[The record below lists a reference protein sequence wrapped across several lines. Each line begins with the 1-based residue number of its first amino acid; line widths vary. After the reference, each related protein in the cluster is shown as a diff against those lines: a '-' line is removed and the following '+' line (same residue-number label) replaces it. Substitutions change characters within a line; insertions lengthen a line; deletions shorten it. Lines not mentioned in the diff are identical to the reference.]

1 MTSAIPAVPS
11 GLPEDLYH
19 SAPMVLVRY
28 PGPPAFPST
37 RIRKGLTVKALT
49 LAALCA
55 ALAFF
60 CFAIRERKMALV
72 VPAAHAPIAVPKE
85 TAVVA
90 APPPR
95 LALPESRDRKVTEF
109 FLAESGDFQNMGP
122 VKLKLTAVDAR
133 RGSYNLSVRSRGRQ
147 FTRTNVKLNETVRLA
162 GAKRTA
168 PEIVVGAIVQNRVW
182 GYLSEPKGEL
192 KAKAHAAHRRRK
204 RRA

>member
-1 MTSAIPAVPS
+1 
-11 GLPEDLYH
+11 
-19 SAPMVLVRY
+19 MVLVRY
-28 PGPPAFPST
+28 PGEPAFPST

-49 LAALCA
+49 LATLCA

-72 VPAAHAPIAVPKE
+72 VPAAHAAIAVPKE
-85 TAVVA
+85 TAA
-90 APPPR
+90 APPLR
-95 LALPESRDRKVTEF
+95 LALPESPDRKVTEF
-109 FLAESGDFQNMGP
+109 FLTESGDFQNLGP
-122 VKLKLTAVDAR
+122 VKLKLTAVDAE

-147 FTRTNVKLNETVRLA
+147 FTRTNVKLNEAVRLA

-182 GYLSEPKGEL
+182 GYLSEPKGEP

>member
-28 PGPPAFPST
+28 SGGAACAST
-37 RIRKGLTVKALT
+37 AIRQGLTVKALA
-49 LAALCA
+49 LAGLCA

-60 CFAIRERKMALV
+60 YFAIRERKMAPA
-72 VPAAHAPIAVPKE
+72 VPAARAAIAAPKPTVA
-85 TAVVA
+85 AA

-95 LALPESRDRKVTEF
+95 LTLPEGRDRKVTEF
-109 FLAESGDFQNMGP
+109 ILAESSNFQNLGA
-122 VKLKLTAVDAR
+122 VKLKLTAVDAQ

-147 FTRTNVKLNETVRLA
+147 FTRTNVKLNEPVRLA

-182 GYLSEPKGEL
+182 GYLSEPK
-192 KAKAHAAHRRRK
+192 AKTHSAHRRRK
-204 RRA
+204 RQL

>member
-28 PGPPAFPST
+28 PGEPVVRFT
-37 RIRKGLTVKALT
+37 RIRKELTVKALA
-49 LAALCA
+49 LAGLCA
-55 ALAFF
+55 GLAFF
-60 CFAIRERKMALV
+60 CFVIRERKMARA

-85 TAVVA
+85 TEPVAA

-95 LALPESRDRKVTEF
+95 LVLPEARDRKVTEF
-109 FLAESGDFQNMGP
+109 FLTESGDFQNLGP
-122 VKLKLTAVDAR
+122 VKLKLTAVDAQ

-147 FTRTNVKLNETVRLA
+147 FTRTNVKLNEAVRLA
-162 GAKRTA
+162 GGKQTA

-182 GYLSEPKGEL
+182 GYLSEPK
-192 KAKAHAAHRRRK
+192 AKAHAAHQRRK
-204 RRA
+204 RRS